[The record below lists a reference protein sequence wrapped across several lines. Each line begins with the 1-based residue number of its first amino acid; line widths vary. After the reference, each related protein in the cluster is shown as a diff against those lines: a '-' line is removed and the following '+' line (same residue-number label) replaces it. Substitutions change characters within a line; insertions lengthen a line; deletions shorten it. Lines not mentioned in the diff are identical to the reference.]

1 MQTST
6 RPPGETRPNPKGQP
20 TVQQTAARKTGKQP
34 KRKGGSVL
42 PAWLRRYAPL
52 AAGAVALVV
61 LVLGTGALAGYYAGS
76 DQAQTSRSTDV
87 AASAQEQFDLGVQDL
102 LAGRYSLA
110 RQRFE
115 YVLSID
121 PAYPGASE
129 LLDKALVA
137 LNVPTPTAS
146 PIAAPSAP
154 PSTPTPTLDVA
165 SLDSLFR
172 QGQTAFGQGDWG
184 GTLQA
189 LIVLRGKD
197 PTFHRQ
203 EVDAMMAASLRNRG
217 LNKILSGSLEPGIYD
232 LSLAALY
239 GPLDAQA
246 QSWMNTA
253 EFYTFADSYFD
264 LDPALAARYFA
275 QLCQGGT
282 WDTCYK
288 YAMSAFSYGDLLAAT
303 KDPCGASDQYRAALD
318 TWKLNGVGGTATAAA
333 KACKTATAMPPTPT
347 ETPTPMLETETVI
360 PGETVTPSLTPTGG
374 GATATA
380 SATATPSPTG
390 SSPTNTPTTT
400 GTPTPTPTLTPTATA
415 TQ

>member
-1 MQTST
+1 MNHTAPSPAGA
-6 RPPGETRPNPKGQP
+6 RPHPKDQP
-20 TVQQTAARKTGKQP
+20 TARQTASRKAPKQP
-34 KRKGGSVL
+34 KRRRAGLST
-42 PAWLRRYAPL
+42 WLRRYGPW
-52 AAGAVALVV
+52 AAGAVV
-61 LVLGTGALAGYYAGS
+61 LVILALGTGALAGYYAGS
-76 DQAQTSRSTDV
+76 EQAQISRSTAV
-87 AASAQEQFDLGVQDL
+87 ATSAQEQFDLGVQDL

-146 PIAAPSAP
+146 PVAAPSAP

-165 SLDSLFR
+165 SLDNLFR
-172 QGQTAFGQGDWG
+172 QGQTAFGQADWDA
-184 GTLQA
+184 TLQA

-197 PTFHRQ
+197 PTYHQQ
-203 EVDAMMAASLRNRG
+203 EVNAMMAASLRNRG
-217 LNKILSGSLEPGIYD
+217 LNEILSGLLEPGIYD

-264 LDPALAARYFA
+264 LDPAQAAKYFA
-275 QLCQGGT
+275 QLCRGGT

-303 KDPCGASDQYRAALD
+303 QDPCGASAQYRAALD
-318 TWKLNGVGGTATAAA
+318 TWNLKGVGGTATAAA
-333 KACKTATAMPPTPT
+333 KACKTATAQPPTPT
-347 ETPTPMLETETVI
+347 ETPTPTLGTVTVI
-360 PGETVTPSLTPTGG
+360 PEATMTPSLTATSGG
-374 GATATA
+374 PTATV
-380 SATATPSPTG
+380 SATTTPSPTG
-390 SSPTNTPTTT
+390 SSPTGTSTMT
-400 GTPTPTPTLTPTATA
+400 GTPTATPTLTPAATA